1 MIMTEKME
9 IEIEHM
15 ENIIVSTE
23 LTDAE
28 KLEYIALTLLAI
40 RR

>member
-1 MIMTEKME
+1 MLMTEKME
-9 IEIEHM
+9 VEIEHM
-15 ENIIVSTE
+15 ENILVATDLS
-23 LTDAE
+23 DAE